1 MFVFS
6 VRANKPKLMII
17 LCVVVVVLIT
27 AVFLIARR
35 EKPTANDGGI
45 SLKASD
51 ESERIAF
58 LSQFGWKV
66 NEDPIEVSE
75 IIIPNEFDDTYSA
88 YNEIQKLQDMDLSP
102 YKGERVKKWVYAIN
116 NYPGY
121 AENNDCIRATILVY
135 NGIVIGG
142 DVSSLELDGF
152 TQGFDFPEKTAAETT
167 SAAA

>member
-6 VRANKPKLMII
+6 VKANKPKLIII
-17 LCVVVVVLIT
+17 LCIVVVVLVT
-27 AVFLIARR
+27 AVLLIARHD
-35 EKPTANDGGI
+35 KPTANDGGI

-66 NEDPIEVSE
+66 KEDPVEVSE

-102 YKGERVKKWVYAIN
+102 YKGEWVKKWVYAVK

-121 AENNDCIRATILVY
+121 GDDSDCIRATLLVRD
-135 NGIVIGG
+135 GMVIGG